1 MSKSPKKKPHFR
13 KPARPTGFK
22 RPLRRDDSIGGRVR
36 DGRTFGSEGKPPEL
50 GREVT
55 LQIAALTHTG
65 EGVAH
70 FGGYVLF
77 LRGVLP
83 GERVRAV
90 VTESKRRYGR
100 AEVLE
105 ILHRSP
111 NRITPKCRHF
121 GPCGRCSLQHLA
133 YPEQLRAKESL
144 LKERLNRAL
153 PKLRVPVLPTIPMTE
168 IWGTRHKAHFAFGV
182 ENGLPVLGHFSA
194 HSRDLVPVE
203 ECPVHHPS
211 ANRTAEAVLDAI
223 RRQGTPVYDEESNT
237 GSLKH
242 LIVRASHATDETLAL
257 LSTATPNIPGGQTLG
272 KEVVA
277 TAENTLGVHTNYN
290 PLPGPAV
297 QGVSFSTLAGKDHL
311 IERVAGIEF
320 LLSPTAF
327 FQTNVA
333 AAEIL
338 VGLVLAAIPKE
349 AERILDLY
357 CGVGFF
363 SLPLARRGHKV
374 LGVEQNAQAV
384 IDAEA
389 SAERNGIK
397 GAEFR
402 TGRTEDVI
410 RDLPPGERFP
420 VVVLDP
426 PRDGV
431 PEDVLRL
438 IARRVAPELIVMVS
452 CDPESLGRDL
462 AVLAQMGYDAES
474 VQPVDMFPHTMQIE
488 SVAIVRRRQGKATR
502 ASRTTSR
509 VNYEGRSKN
518 RPRGKSR
525 PR

>member
-1 MSKSPKKKPHFR
+1 VSKSPKKKPHFR
-13 KPARPTGFK
+13 KPVRPTGFK
-22 RPLRRDDSIGGRVR
+22 RPLRRDDSVGGRVR
-36 DGRTFGSEGKPPEL
+36 DGRSFGSQEGKPVEL

-55 LQIAALTHTG
+55 LEISALTHTG

-100 AEVLE
+100 AEVIE
-105 ILHRSP
+105 FLHRSP
-111 NRITPKCRHF
+111 NRTQPKCRHF

-194 HSRDLVPVE
+194 HTRELVPIE

-211 ANRTAEAVLDAI
+211 ANRTAEAVLQAV
-223 RRQGTPVYDEESNT
+223 REQRTPIHDEESNG

-242 LIVRASHATDETLAL
+242 LIVRASNATGGTLAL
-257 LSTATPNIPGGQTLG
+257 LSTNTPNVPGGQTLA

-277 TAENTLGVHTNYN
+277 AAPSTIGVHTNYS

-327 FQTNVA
+327 FQTNVP

-338 VGLVLAAIPKE
+338 VGLVLRAIPKE
-349 AERILDLY
+349 AERVLDLY
-357 CGVGFF
+357 CGVGLF

-410 RDLPPGERFP
+410 RELPSGERFP

-431 PEDVLRL
+431 PEDALRL

-462 AVLAQMGYDAES
+462 VVLYQMGYEPES

-488 SVAIVRRRQGKATR
+488 SMAIIRRRQGKGTR
-502 ASRTTSR
+502 ERRQTKRSTPETSHSRR
-509 VNYEGRSKN
+509 R
-518 RPRGKSR
+518 
-525 PR
+525 

>member
-1 MSKSPKKKPHFR
+1 MPFVSKSPKKKPHFR
-13 KPARPTGFK
+13 KPVRPSGFK

-36 DGRTFGSEGKPPEL
+36 DGRTFGADGGRPLEL
-50 GREVT
+50 GRELTVEIT
-55 LQIAALTHTG
+55 DLTHTG
-65 EGVAH
+65 EGVGRV
-70 FGGYVLF
+70 GGYVLF

-105 ILHRSP
+105 ILRGSP
-111 NRITPKCRHF
+111 NRVRPSCKHF
-121 GPCGRCSLQHLA
+121 GSCGRCSLQHLA

-153 PKLRVPVLPTIPMTE
+153 PRLRVPVLPTIPMTE

-194 HSRDLVPVE
+194 HTRELVPIE

-211 ANRTAEAVLDAI
+211 ANRTAEAVLEAV
-223 RRQGTPVYDEESNT
+223 RRHGTPIHDEESNS

-242 LIVRASHATDETLAL
+242 LTIRASHATGETLAL
-257 LSTATPNIPGGQTLG
+257 LSTATPNVPAGPFLASEI
-272 KEVVA
+272 
-277 TAENTLGVHTNYN
+277 AEAAPNTVGVHTNYT

-297 QGVSFSTLAGKDHL
+297 QGVSFSTLAGKDYL
-311 IERVAGIEF
+311 VERVAGIEF

-327 FQTNVA
+327 FQTNVP

-338 VGLVLAAIPKE
+338 VQLVMGAVPKE
-349 AERILDLY
+349 AERVLDLY
-357 CGVGFF
+357 CGVGLF
-363 SLPLARRGHKV
+363 SLPLARRGHQV

-389 SAERNGIK
+389 SAERNGVK
-397 GAEFR
+397 GAEFQ

-410 RDLPPGERFP
+410 RELNPDDRFP

-431 PEDVLRL
+431 PEDTLRL
-438 IARRVAPELIVMVS
+438 IARRVAPELIVMIS
-452 CDPESLGRDL
+452 CDPESLARDL
-462 AVLAQMGYDAES
+462 VILDQMGYEPES

-488 SVAIVRRRQGKATR
+488 SVAVVRRRKAAPSKR
-502 ASRTTSR
+502 PPFKPRR
-509 VNYEGRSKN
+509 RGR
-518 RPRGKSR
+518 
-525 PR
+525 

>member
-1 MSKSPKKKPHFR
+1 MSKSPKRRPHFR
-13 KPARPTGFK
+13 KPVRPGGAK
-22 RPLRRDDSIGGRVR
+22 RPLARDEHLARRVR
-36 DGRTFGSEGKPPEL
+36 DGRTFGSEAGTPLEL

-55 LQIAALTHTG
+55 LEISDLTHTG
-65 EGVAH
+65 EGVGR

-105 ILHRSP
+105 ILKRSP
-111 NRITPKCRHF
+111 NRVRPRCRHF

-133 YPEQLRAKESL
+133 YPEQLRAKEAL

-153 PKLRVPVLPTIPMTE
+153 PKRRVPVLPTIPMTE

-182 ENGLPVLGHFSA
+182 ENGLPVLGHYSA
-194 HSRDLVPVE
+194 HSRELVPIQ
-203 ECPVHHPS
+203 ECPVHHPN
-211 ANRTAEAVLDAI
+211 ANRTAEAVLAAV
-223 RRQGTPVYDEESNT
+223 REHATPIHDEESNT
-237 GSLKH
+237 GALKH
-242 LIVRASHATDETLAL
+242 LIVRASHATGETLAL
-257 LSTATPNIPGGQTLG
+257 FSTATPTVLGGKAIGQ
-272 KEVVA
+272 EACA
-277 TAENTLGVHTNYN
+277 TTPHTVGVHANYA
-290 PLPGPAV
+290 PLPGPTV
-297 QGVSFSTLAGKDHL
+297 QGVSFSTLAGKDH
-311 IERVAGIEF
+311 IVERVAGMEF

-338 VGLVLAAIPKE
+338 VQLMLAAVPKE
-349 AERILDLY
+349 AEHVLDLY
-357 CGVGFF
+357 CGVGLF

-389 SAERNGIK
+389 SAQRNGIV

-410 RDLPPGERFP
+410 RDLEPAARFP

-431 PEDVLRL
+431 PEETLRL
-438 IARRVAPELIVMVS
+438 IARRVKPELLVMVS
-452 CDPESLGRDL
+452 CDPESLARDL
-462 AVLAQMGYDAES
+462 AVLEQMGYEAES

-488 SVAIVRRRQGKATR
+488 SLAVVRRGKQSTP
-502 ASRTTSR
+502 RTTPVR
-509 VNYEGRSKN
+509 KRRRS
-518 RPRGKSR
+518 
-525 PR
+525 